1 MISRSQKIRL
11 GIFVT
16 LAIAVFVGTLI
27 VIIAPKMF
35 ENRETYKIG
44 FRDVSLSGLQ
54 EGSAVKFQGLTVGY
68 VSDISIDPDDIGRV
82 IVTIS
87 LEEGTPIRKDTKAQ
101 IAYLGITGLKTVELK
116 SGSPDAPPLK
126 PGSFIESSRSI
137 TQEITGRAETLAEK
151 TEIILNNLIELTS
164 AERRVQFTQVAENTS
179 ETLEQLNTIL
189 EQNQGSF
196 ARTMDNVETFSYQLE
211 GVTATTQNILERVNR
226 FTRSDTV
233 QQMIGNFST
242 FSESLTEADIVR
254 LISELNIT
262 LEKTNS
268 MLQDVEITFS
278 KSRTDLVYTIETLK
292 ESVEY
297 LNQFSRLISE
307 DPSVLIRG
315 AEPKNAPDF
324 KLEQ

>member
-1 MISRSQKIRL
+1 MVSRSQKIRL

-16 LAIAVFVGTLI
+16 LAIAVFVGTLVVI
-27 VIIAPKMF
+27 VAPRMF
-35 ENRETYKIG
+35 EDRETYKIG

-54 EGSAVKFQGLTVGY
+54 EGSAVKYQGLTVGY

-82 IVTIS
+82 LVTIS
-87 LEEGTPIRKDTKAQ
+87 LEEGTPIRKDTRAQ
-101 IAYLGITGLKTVELK
+101 IAYLGITGLKTIELK
-116 SGSPDAPPLK
+116 SGSPDAPSLE

-164 AERRVQFTQVAENTS
+164 AERRIQFTKVAENTS
-179 ETLEQLNTIL
+179 ETLEQLNMIL
-189 EQNQGSF
+189 EQNQDSF
-196 ARTMDNVETFSYQLE
+196 ARTMDNVETFSYQLD
-211 GVTATTQNILERVNR
+211 GVTATTRDILDRVNH

-242 FSESLTEADIVR
+242 FSQSLTEADIVR

-262 LEKTNS
+262 LEKTNV

>member
-1 MISRSQKIRL
+1 MVSRSQKIRL

-16 LAIAVFVGTLI
+16 LAIAVFVGTLVVI
-27 VIIAPKMF
+27 VAPRMF
-35 ENRETYKIG
+35 EDRETYKIG

-54 EGSAVKFQGLTVGY
+54 EGSAVKYQGLTVGY

-82 IVTIS
+82 LVTIS
-87 LEEGTPIRKDTKAQ
+87 LEEGTPIRKDTRAQ
-101 IAYLGITGLKTVELK
+101 IAYLGITGLKTIELK
-116 SGSPDAPPLK
+116 SGSPDAPSLE

-164 AERRVQFTQVAENTS
+164 AERRVQFTKVAENTS

-189 EQNQGSF
+189 AQNQDSF

-211 GVTATTQNILERVNR
+211 GVTATTRNILDRVNH

-242 FSESLTEADIVR
+242 FSQSLTEADIVR

-262 LEKTNS
+262 LEKTNV

>member
-1 MISRSQKIRL
+1 MVSRSQKIRL

-16 LAIAVFVGTLI
+16 IAIAIFVGTLVVI
-27 VIIAPKMF
+27 VAPRMF
-35 ENRETYKIG
+35 EDRETYKIG

-54 EGSAVKFQGLTVGY
+54 EGSAVKYQGLTVGY
-68 VSDISIDPDDIGRV
+68 VSDISIDPEDIGRV

-87 LEEGTPIRKDTKAQ
+87 LEEGTPIRKDTRAQ
-101 IAYLGITGLKTVELK
+101 IAYLGITGLKTIELK
-116 SGSPDAPPLK
+116 SGSPDAPSLK

-164 AERRVQFTQVAENTS
+164 AERRVQFTKVAENTL

-189 EQNQGSF
+189 EQNQDSF
-196 ARTMDNVETFSYQLE
+196 AKTMDNVETFSYQLE
-211 GVTATTQNILERVNR
+211 GVTATTHDILDRVNQ

-262 LEKTNS
+262 LEKTNA

-315 AEPKNAPDF
+315 AEPRNAPDF
-324 KLEQ
+324 KLEP